1 MNRICLTATLF
12 AAIAS
17 GVGYAEPVAS
27 LTFEVATVK
36 PTGTSFAGK
45 TVGMPPNGDL
55 IIRGM
60 TLKDVIQFAYG
71 LHPNLIVGAS
81 GWMEGERYDIVGK
94 PEPGRLPSAD
104 ELKAMLRGL
113 LADQFKLTFHRAP
126 KEASV
131 YVIVLAKT
139 GSKMKERSLIDT
151 DASTS
156 LSFQG
161 ARLPAKAASMPMLAE
176 ALTIVLDRPVIDGTG
191 LRGKYDFDL
200 AWMPE
205 PDQFD
210 GHGSGAPSDPNAP
223 SIFTAVQEQL
233 GLRLDSRKVPVQS
246 LIVDHAER
254 PAGN

>member
-1 MNRICLTATLF
+1 MTRIYLTAALF
-12 AAIAS
+12 AAMIS
-17 GVGYAEPVAS
+17 GVGYAEPAPS
-27 LTFEVATVK
+27 PAFEVATVK
-36 PTGTSFAGK
+36 LTGTSFAGK

-60 TLKDVIQFAYG
+60 TLRDVIQFAYG
-71 LHPNLIVGAS
+71 LHPNLIAGTS

-113 LADQFKLTFHRAP
+113 LADRFKLTFHRAF
-126 KEASV
+126 KETSA
-131 YVIVLAKT
+131 YVIVVAKT
-139 GSKMKERSLIDT
+139 GPKMKERSLIDT
-151 DASTS
+151 EASTS
-156 LSFQG
+156 LSFEG

-176 ALTIVLDRPVIDGTG
+176 ALMIVLDRPVIDGTG

-205 PDQFD
+205 PDQFG
-210 GHGSGAPSDPNAP
+210 GHGSAVPSDANAP
-223 SIFTAVQEQL
+223 DIFTAIQEQL

>member
-1 MNRICLTATLF
+1 MTRIYFTATLL
-12 AAIAS
+12 AAMVC
-17 GVGYAEPVAS
+17 GVGYAEPAAS
-27 LTFEVATVK
+27 RDFEVATVK

-45 TVGMPPNGDL
+45 SVEMPPNGDL

-60 TLKDVIQFAYG
+60 TLKDLIQFAYG

-81 GWMEGERYDIVGK
+81 GWMEGEHYNIVGK

-104 ELKAMLRGL
+104 QLKVMLQGL
-113 LADQFKLTFHRAP
+113 LADRFKLTFHRAL
-126 KEASV
+126 KEASA
-131 YVIVLAKT
+131 YVIVLGKT
-139 GSKMKERSLIDT
+139 GSKMKERSPIDT
-151 DASTS
+151 EASTS

-161 ARLPAKAASMPMLAE
+161 ARLPAKAASMPTLAE
-176 ALTIVLDRPVIDGTG
+176 ALMIVLDRPVMDGTG
-191 LRGKYDFDL
+191 LRGRYDFDL
-200 AWMPE
+200 AWKPE

-210 GHGSGAPSDPNAP
+210 GHGAAIPSDANAP
-223 SIFTAVQEQL
+223 DIFTAIQEQL

>member
-1 MNRICLTATLF
+1 MTRIYFTATLL
-12 AAIAS
+12 AAMVC
-17 GVGYAEPVAS
+17 GVGYAEPAA
-27 LTFEVATVK
+27 LRDFEVATVK

-71 LHPNLIVGAS
+71 LHPNLIAGTS

-104 ELKAMLRGL
+104 ELKTMLRGL
-113 LADQFKLTFHRAP
+113 LADRFKLTVHRAP

-131 YVIVLAKT
+131 YVIVVAKT
-139 GSKMKERSLIDT
+139 GSKMKERSPIDT
-151 DASTS
+151 EASTS

-176 ALTIVLDRPVIDGTG
+176 ALTIVLDRPVIDGTN
-191 LRGKYDFDL
+191 LRGKYDFNL
-200 AWMPE
+200 AWMPAPE
-205 PDQFD
+205 QFD
-210 GHGSGAPSDPNAP
+210 GHGAAAPSDANAP
-223 SIFTAVQEQL
+223 DIFTAIQEQL

>member
-1 MNRICLTATLF
+1 MTRIYLTATLF

-17 GVGYAEPVAS
+17 GVGYAEPVVTPA
-27 LTFEVATVK
+27 FEVATVK
-36 PTGTSFAGK
+36 PTGPGFVGK

-60 TLKDVIQFAYG
+60 TLKDVIQFAFG
-71 LHPNLIVGAS
+71 LHPNLIVGTS
-81 GWMEGERYDIVGK
+81 GWMEGERYDIVAK

-104 ELKAMLRGL
+104 ELKAMLRTL
-113 LADQFKLTFHRAP
+113 LADRFKLTSHRAL

-131 YVIVLAKT
+131 YVIVVSKS
-139 GSKMKERSLIDT
+139 GSKMKERSPVDT
-151 DASTS
+151 EASTN
-156 LSFQG
+156 LTFQG
-161 ARLPAKAASMPMLAE
+161 ARLPAKAVSMPMLAE

-205 PDQFD
+205 ADQFD
-210 GHGSGAPSDPNAP
+210 GRGSAVPSDANAP
-223 SIFTAVQEQL
+223 DIFTAIQEQL

>member
-1 MNRICLTATLF
+1 MTRIYFTATLL
-12 AAIAS
+12 AAMAF
-17 GVGYAEPVAS
+17 GVGYAEPAPS
-27 LTFEVATVK
+27 RAFEVATVK
-36 PTGTSFAGK
+36 PTGASFAGK
-45 TVGMPPNGDL
+45 SVAMPPNGDL
-55 IIRGM
+55 VIRGM
-60 TLKDVIQFAYG
+60 TLKDAIQFAYG
-71 LHPNLIVGAS
+71 LHPNLILGAS

-94 PEPGRLPSAD
+94 PEPGRLPSMY
-104 ELKAMLRGL
+104 ELKTMLQGL
-113 LADQFKLTFHRAP
+113 LADRFKLTFHHAL

-131 YVIVLAKT
+131 YVMVVAKT
-139 GSKMKERSLIDT
+139 GSKMKERSPADLE
-151 DASTS
+151 ASTS

-176 ALTIVLDRPVIDGTG
+176 ALMIVLDRPIIDGTG

-205 PDQFD
+205 PDQFG
-210 GHGSGAPSDPNAP
+210 GHGPAASSDANAP
-223 SIFTAVQEQL
+223 DIFAAIQEQL